1 MVIVLMASAIAAT
14 TAMAVAVRSYNNY
27 VNSAR
32 QSLADKAKE
41 AAEAGLN
48 ILVESLN
55 QDHPEWLI
63 EPYNG
68 NGNWSISR
76 DATGGCRTKLQVI
89 QQSKE

>member
-1 MVIVLMASAIAAT
+1 MIMVIVLMVIIVAT

-55 QDHPEWLI
+55 QDH
-63 EPYNG
+63 
-68 NGNWSISR
+68 
-76 DATGGCRTKLQVI
+76 
-89 QQSKE
+89 QSG